1 MRTELQAQVEQ
12 KIGRNMLRYQ
22 LVELRLKEALPLR
35 NIELSTDGIDQLA
48 QAMAKTSRQSLGMLM
63 PGFEAAFE
71 SMTPE
76 GRDAF
81 RSSLESFVEKRNWLV
96 HHLLGESNALST
108 TGDCQ
113 TCMDRLDGDYQ
124 ASEDIARQVMGLHQ
138 FVVAS
143 LCSFLNCWCEAAPG
157 TAGVVEAAQRQAAHL
172 AQRFGSNVSV
182 ELQLPLLQ
190 ALDEIMEMIETT
202 SVPDDGWVPFAPVG
216 HSMHRTYPNVPPR
229 LLSMARLVG
238 KYEFLERPIKPGA
251 GNTWMYRR
259 RPADA

>member
-12 KIGRNMLRYQ
+12 KIGRNLLRYQ
-22 LVELRLKEALPLR
+22 LVEVRLKEALPLR
-35 NIELSTDGIDQLA
+35 NIKLSTDGIDQLA
-48 QAMAKTSRQSLGMLM
+48 QAMAKTSKQSLGMLM

-71 SMTPE
+71 SMTSE

-96 HHLLGESNALST
+96 HHLLAESNALST
-108 TGDCQ
+108 TAACQ
-113 TCMDRLDGDYQ
+113 LCMDRLDSDYQ

-138 FVVAS
+138 FVVTS
-143 LCSFLNCWCEAAPG
+143 LHSFLDCWRAAVSG
-157 TAGVVEAAQRQAAHL
+157 TAGVVEAAQRQAEYL
-172 AQRFGSNVSV
+172 AQRFGSNVRV
-182 ELQLPLLQ
+182 ELQLSLLQ

-202 SVPDDGWVPFAPVG
+202 NVSNDGWIPFSPVG

-229 LLSMARLVG
+229 LLSMAMQIG